1 MAIEVGTNFQ
11 IKTNLPI
18 DSRSVKNTVAERN
31 AIPAS
36 ERYEGLR
43 VLVTEENS
51 EYELRGGIGD
61 GNWVNITHRGI
72 NDIDG
77 LSDALENSAKALD
90 IVRRSAAMNITF
102 LDTNNFDVVFDGPT
116 KTVTIKKKT
125 TAKDDNLVYALTE
138 ANDEIFLND
147 LNLATVARAFDNF
160 KEFFTYTGDGESSP
174 LVITAVKPFAF
185 GFTVANTEQYHGK
198 MITPAVGAVDEASG
212 YLEGVGAV
220 QTVFFCGPKENDAF
234 VWAGPWVE
242 QAKVAAN
249 KAKLDGMDAAL
260 AGKQAINNAY
270 NQLTIEWHFKD
281 WQFDGEKYIFSPTTD
296 QTFTGKDSIVARIYF
311 NDAAERIAQIYDA
324 SIQNIFGDTSATS
337 FSVEGGALIVSK
349 YINKGSESRY
359 FDYKTRK
366 ITSKAGP
373 TTSPQ
378 IYNVS
383 ALAVDRPEL
392 SFFFWGFT
400 NTDTSGIETQLNSLA
415 QTVQIVMTNS
425 HTHSNKTV
433 LDGITINQITNW
445 NGAYDHSQKT
455 DNPHKVSKAQVG
467 LGNADNTSDMNKPV
481 STAQQRA
488 IELSQTPG
496 LEALRGIKAHDE
508 MFRTKRIFRGISA
521 PTQTLT
527 VDLSNESFTAATY
540 NILLFITTNTEQRTS
555 KVIIKLPQ
563 LPEWT
568 NEINVMA
575 MGGVSETVSLD
586 IDRAD
591 KGLAFTGEM
600 SMRSVDIGLGLIPA
614 GTASVKA
621 FFLEQDNLDLLIQM

>member
-102 LDTNNFDVVFDGPT
+102 LDTNNFDVTFDGPT
-116 KTVTIKKKT
+116 KTVTIEKKS

-160 KEFFTYTGDGESSP
+160 KEFFTYTGDGESRP

-270 NQLTIEWHFKD
+270 NQLTIDWHFKD

-311 NDAAERIAQIYDA
+311 KDADERIAQIYDA

-415 QTVQIVMTNS
+415 QTVQTVMTNS

-467 LGNADNTSDMNKPV
+467 LGNADNTADKDKPV
-481 STAQQRA
+481 SAPQQSA
-488 IELSQTPG
+488 IEFSQTAA
-496 LEALRGIKAHDE
+496 LEALRLAGLTERSVRNNCINWTMPEGSGTVTADL
-508 MFRTKRIFRGISA
+508 TGSA
-521 PTQTLT
+521 FTGGKNFVWMSLGMASEINLT
-527 VDLSNESFTAATY
+527 
-540 NILLFITTNTEQRTS
+540 
-555 KVIIKLPQ
+555 IKLPQ
-563 LPEWT
+563 SAMECNGLYIRIPGIGSAAGASSVTYSIAVDGKTVFGGNVQWNHTTDAVICDHELK
-568 NEINVMA
+568 IN
-575 MGGVSETVSLD
+575 
-586 IDRAD
+586 
-591 KGLAFTGEM
+591 
-600 SMRSVDIGLGLIPA
+600 
-614 GTASVKA
+614 ASGKA
-621 FFLEQDNLDLLIQM
+621 VW